1 MSEIASAMGNRVCKR
16 HHEVTQDIQ
25 CQTKIS
31 RIAPVLVSKT
41 SPNLRLN
48 YYLDDRPESIA
59 AASVKSDS
67 SVRTY
72 ADDILVMRK
81 YYQGT
86 E

>member
-1 MSEIASAMGNRVCKR
+1 MSEIASTMGKRVCKR
-16 HHEVTQDIQ
+16 QHDETEDIQ
-25 CQTKIS
+25 CQTKIPKLAS
-31 RIAPVLVSKT
+31 VQVSKT

-48 YYLDDRPESIA
+48 NYLVDRLESVA
-59 AASVKSDS
+59 AASVKSDALAW
-67 SVRTY
+67 TY